1 MIIIKIIL
9 WVLLAVLLIAAAALM
24 IPTRIGVRY
33 TDDVTVVIKYLFL
46 KFTVVGDTEEKKP
59 KRKIFSVL
67 GKKPKGTY
75 KKKKKS
81 KNTAAKN
88 KTVASNKNTN
98 IQKKTAASNKNTT
111 AQKKTVASNKNTNI
125 QKKTA
130 ASNKNTNIQK
140 KTAASNKNTTAQK
153 KTVASNKKVKEEN
166 ISKKKTK
173 ADSRKKPVKKAS
185 KKEENAAVKWVKN
198 TFKEKG
204 LGGLMNA
211 FKEIAKLAG
220 TFLKPIFK
228 HTRIKHL
235 DLNVTVAFED
245 AAQTAINYGYF
256 CSGIYPALAVLL
268 RIMKYDDYSVN
279 IAPDFD
285 KQEPEFD
292 VFAELSIIPWFVV
305 FGAVHS
311 LVNYLILKYKERFV

>member
-88 KTVASNKNTN
+88 KTV
-98 IQKKTAASNKNTT
+98 
-111 AQKKTVASNKNTNI
+111 
-125 QKKTA
+125 

>member
-98 IQKKTAASNKNTT
+98 IQKKTAASNKNT
-111 AQKKTVASNKNTNI
+111 NT
-125 QKKTA
+125 
-130 ASNKNTNIQK
+130 
-140 KTAASNKNTTAQK
+140 QK

>member
-88 KTVASNKNTN
+88 
-98 IQKKTAASNKNTT
+98 
-111 AQKKTVASNKNTNI
+111 
-125 QKKTA
+125 KTA

>member
-9 WVLLAVLLIAAAALM
+9 WVLLDVLLIAAAALM

-88 KTVASNKNTN
+88 KT
-98 IQKKTAASNKNTT
+98 
-111 AQKKTVASNKNTNI
+111 
-125 QKKTA
+125 A

-173 ADSRKKPVKKAS
+173 ANSRKKPVKKAS

>member
-33 TDDVTVVIKYLFL
+33 NDDVIVVIKYLFL

-88 KTVASNKNTN
+88 KTV
-98 IQKKTAASNKNTT
+98 
-111 AQKKTVASNKNTNI
+111 
-125 QKKTA
+125 